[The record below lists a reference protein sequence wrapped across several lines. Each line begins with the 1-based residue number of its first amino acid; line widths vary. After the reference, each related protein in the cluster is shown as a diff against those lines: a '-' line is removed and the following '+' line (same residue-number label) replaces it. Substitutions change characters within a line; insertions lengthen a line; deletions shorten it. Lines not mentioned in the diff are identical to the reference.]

1 MFGGHFSKCSARAP
15 SSYVTL
21 SEKGVCFKGDGSD
34 QWERTGRVQVPLL
47 LVTQGCTFLFL
58 KPAHT
63 QVRHCPGVL
72 TWQEGGRSL
81 SRLPS
86 DGSPTPTP
94 PQCQGELSS
103 VSRCSRLLEV
113 ALGSAP
119 GLLSC
124 PPSLPPD
131 TGLTPLRTGGGTSGG
146 LKASPR
152 GMSVVTTWGMGT
164 WLKGWGRLPQA
175 SHGPCGAGSVL

>member
-1 MFGGHFSKCSARAP
+1 MGENREGTGSSAVSHSGMHLPLPEACSCH
-15 SSYVTL
+15 L
-21 SEKGVCFKGDGSD
+21 S
-34 QWERTGRVQVPLL
+34 P
-47 LVTQGCTFLFL
+47 
-58 KPAHT
+58 PAHT

-131 TGLTPLRTGGGTSGG
+131 TGLTPLRTGGGTSGIEGIATWHVCGHHVGYGDMAEG
-146 LKASPR
+146 LGPPATGFPR
-152 GMSVVTTWGMGT
+152 ALRC
-164 WLKGWGRLPQA
+164 WLCPLRAATSWCLDSGVCP
-175 SHGPCGAGSVL
+175 GPCS